1 MVIPRYLSV
10 YRSPIKYNPKLTL
23 TCEQNPFKFFIR
35 IHRIVLP
42 SSSERKLR
50 KMYSQLSELSDSTWS
65 LMFGWLVKRM
75 KRERQKKRKCKNGH
89 TLSHMITDT
98 LQIGFESY
106 EACWKSDKRI
116 FTMRLQ
122 LSKTNLH
129 IHHFFL
135 STSNVPACDVCSFSL
150 PFFEGAF
157 NIFAENLLPPPTLY
171 MHEHSIP

>member
-1 MVIPRYLSV
+1 
-10 YRSPIKYNPKLTL
+10 
-23 TCEQNPFKFFIR
+23 
-35 IHRIVLP
+35 
-42 SSSERKLR
+42 
-50 KMYSQLSELSDSTWS
+50 
-65 LMFGWLVKRM
+65 
-75 KRERQKKRKCKNGH
+75 
-89 TLSHMITDT
+89 MITDT

-157 NIFAENLLPPPTLY
+157 NIFAENLLPSPTLY

>member
-1 MVIPRYLSV
+1 
-10 YRSPIKYNPKLTL
+10 
-23 TCEQNPFKFFIR
+23 
-35 IHRIVLP
+35 
-42 SSSERKLR
+42 
-50 KMYSQLSELSDSTWS
+50 
-65 LMFGWLVKRM
+65 MFGWLVKRM

-129 IHHFFL
+129 IHHFFYL
-135 STSNVPACDVCSFSL
+135 LQMYRRVMCVLFSL

-157 NIFAENLLPPPTLY
+157 DIFAENLLPPPTLY